1 MYKTLKRPY
10 LIAEISANHC
20 GNFIHAKKLIKCAK
34 KNGADAVKLQTYT
47 ANSMTIK
54 SDKKYFQINEG
65 LWKGYNLWDLY
76 DEAHTPI
83 SWHKK
88 LFDYANQLG
97 ITIFSTP
104 FDETAVDLL
113 EELNCPFY
121 KIASLEMTDLTLIEK
136 IAKTKKPIIMS
147 TGTANLDEIEMSY
160 NYARKKGVKDITLL
174 YCVSKYPSKNSDF
187 NINNI
192 KILKEK
198 FECRIGFSDHS
209 KDNNVAKT
217 AVAAGAEVVEKH
229 IALENQVDGLDIDFS
244 LKGNEINIFRDSI
257 DATYSLLGS
266 KKFIRDKSELK
277 SKLLRRSIFVVR
289 DIKKGE
295 KFTVNNIRRIR
306 PGHGLAPKYY
316 NDLLKNKSPLNL
328 NKGDPLTKN
337 ILNKLKIK

>member
-10 LIAEISANHC
+10 FIAEISANHC

-54 SDKKYFQINEG
+54 SNKKYFQINEG

-88 LFDYANQLG
+88 LFDYAHQLG

-160 NYARKKGVKDITLL
+160 NYARKKGVNDITLL

-244 LKGNEINIFRDSI
+244 LKGDEINIFRDSI

-277 SKLLRRSIFVVR
+277 SKLLRRSVFVSS
-289 DIKKGE
+289 DIRKGE
-295 KFTVNNIRRIR
+295 YFTTSNIKRVR
-306 PGHGLAPKYY
+306 PGHGVDPKYY
-316 NDLLKNKSPLNL
+316 KLIMNRRSPFNFT
-328 NKGDPLTKN
+328 KGDPITKRV
-337 ILNKLKIK
+337 LKSLKIK

>member
-10 LIAEISANHC
+10 FIAEISANHC

-54 SDKKYFQINEG
+54 SNKKYFQINEG

-244 LKGNEINIFRDSI
+244 LKGDEINIFRDSI

-277 SKLLRRSIFVVR
+277 SKLLRRSVFVSS
-289 DIKKGE
+289 DIRKGE
-295 KFTVNNIRRIR
+295 YFTTSNIKRVR
-306 PGHGLAPKYY
+306 PGHGVDPKYY
-316 NDLLKNKSPLNL
+316 KLIMNRRSPFNFT
-328 NKGDPLTKN
+328 KGDPITKRV
-337 ILNKLKIK
+337 LKSLKIK

>member
-1 MYKTLKRPY
+1 VYKTLKRPY
-10 LIAEISANHC
+10 FIAEISANHC

-54 SDKKYFQINEG
+54 SNKKYFQINEG

-88 LFDYANQLG
+88 LFDYAHQLG

-160 NYARKKGVKDITLL
+160 NYARKKGVNDITLL

-244 LKGNEINIFRDSI
+244 LKGDEINIFRDSI

-277 SKLLRRSIFVVR
+277 SKLLRRSVFVSS
-289 DIKKGE
+289 DIRKGE
-295 KFTVNNIRRIR
+295 YFTTSNIKRVR
-306 PGHGLAPKYY
+306 PGHGVDPKYY
-316 NDLLKNKSPLNL
+316 KLIMNRRSPFNFT
-328 NKGDPLTKN
+328 KGDPITKRV
-337 ILNKLKIK
+337 LKSLKIK